1 MERLI
6 DEESREELRK
16 RFESEMKR
24 KIELLVFVDPNDN
37 EHKEYSDF
45 TVQISRELAELTD
58 KINVRV
64 YEKGSPECEKYGVS
78 RFPTVLID
86 PDSGYR
92 IRYTGAPAG
101 QEGWGFVET
110 IILVS
115 RDESTLSPV
124 SEEKLKSLNKNVKI
138 QVYVTPSCPYC
149 PMSVVLANKIA
160 IAAKGKVESECV
172 EAIENQDLAGLYNV
186 SAVPQQVINDG
197 AIVSIG
203 AQPEDK
209 FVDDVL
215 KA

>member
-6 DEESREELRK
+6 DEDSANELRK
-16 RFESEMKR
+16 RFAEEMKR
-24 KIELLVFVDPNDN
+24 KIDLVVFIDPNDE
-37 EHKEYSDF
+37 EHKEFEDF
-45 TVQISRELAELTD
+45 TVQICNELAELAD

-64 YEKGSPECEKYGVS
+64 YNKGDPECEKYRVS

-110 IILVS
+110 MVLVS
-115 RDESTLSPV
+115 RDESMLLPIN
-124 SEEKLKSLNKNVKI
+124 EEKLIGLDKDVHI
-138 QVYVTPSCPYC
+138 EVYVTPSCPYC
-149 PMSVVLANKIA
+149 PMAVILANKVA

-172 EAIENQDLAGLYNV
+172 EAYENPDLANLYNV
-186 SAVPQQVINDG
+186 SAVPQQVLNNG
-197 AIVSIG
+197 AIISIG
-203 AQPEDK
+203 VQPEDK
-209 FVDDVL
+209 FIDDVL